1 MRRAKLRMTP
11 ICEWPG
17 CRLLATEVDHIT
29 PLAEDPSRRYDWANL
44 ASLCHQHHAAKTVA
58 DGQRGRTRPR

>member
-11 ICEWPG
+11 ICEWPD

-29 PLAEDPSRRYDWANL
+29 PLAEDLSRRYDWANL
-44 ASLCHQHHAAKTVA
+44 QSLCAAHHREKTVA
-58 DGQRGRTRPR
+58 DAQRGRTRRR